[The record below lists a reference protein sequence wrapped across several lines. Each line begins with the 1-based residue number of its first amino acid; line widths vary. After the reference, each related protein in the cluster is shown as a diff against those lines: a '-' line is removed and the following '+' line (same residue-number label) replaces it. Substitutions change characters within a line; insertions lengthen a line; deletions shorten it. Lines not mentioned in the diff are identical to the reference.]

1 MTDAISIIVN
11 LLDANWSKSP
21 KPSIEDIA
29 NLDRGDGKRVRLQD
43 KDVIR
48 IFETAHNEAQ
58 PELLYDF
65 VNEHINLTL
74 DIRTVKSRE
83 RLSVLR
89 NEVRRILHGFRKGDN
104 KNIDRI
110 IFKTRTDLSDRSKK
124 LFRYTM
130 QCEVVTFS
138 LTAGSESTFI
148 NPETNQVSGA
158 DVFQSLSTTLTEI
171 SQLTPTNNFVIV
183 GNGNNWGMRIDY
195 AVQDQPN
202 GLAEAFIIAEKFIG
216 EDRVSLI
223 LGDNIFFGQEL
234 SNLLKKFNLKTG
246 ASIFAYPVNDPERYG
261 VVEFD
266 RNFKVKSIIEKP
278 KNPKSKYAITGLYM
292 FDNKV
297 IDYSKKLKPSK
308 RGELEITELHEM
320 YLRDEELNVNILGRA
335 TGWFDTGTFDSLHEA
350 SSLIKTLE
358 KRQGLRIGYPEEV
371 AWRNGWIDE
380 EKLRTEAMK
389 FSHNEYGQYL
399 LTLIED

>member
-1 MTDAISIIVN
+1 MKSLNNKKGIILAGGSGSRLN
-11 LLDANWSKSP
+11 PITLATSKQLIP
-21 KPSIEDIA
+21 IYNKPTIYYP
-29 NLDRGDGKRVRLQD
+29 L
-43 KDVIR
+43 
-48 IFETAHNEAQ
+48 
-58 PELLYDF
+58 
-65 VNEHINLTL
+65 
-74 DIRTVKSRE
+74 
-83 RLSVLR
+83 
-89 NEVRRILHGFRKGDN
+89 
-104 KNIDRI
+104 
-110 IFKTRTDLSDRSKK
+110 
-124 LFRYTM
+124 
-130 QCEVVTFS
+130 
-138 LTAGSESTFI
+138 
-148 NPETNQVSGA
+148 
-158 DVFQSLSTTLTEI
+158 TTLMLGDIQNILIITTLKDQENYKT
-171 SQLTPTNNFVIV
+171 LL
-183 GNGNNWGMRIDY
+183 GNGNNWGMQIDY

-202 GLAEAFIIAEKFIG
+202 GVAEAFIIAEKFIG

-223 LGDNIFFGQEL
+223 LGDNLFFGQEL
-234 SNLLKKFNLKTG
+234 SNLLKKFNLKNG

-266 RNFKVKSIIEKP
+266 RNFKVKGIVEKP

-308 RGELEITELHEM
+308 RGELEITELHQM
-320 YLRDEELNVNILGRA
+320 YLRDEELEVNILGRA

-350 SSLIKTLE
+350 SSLIMTLE

-389 FSHNEYGQYL
+389 FSHNEYGKYL